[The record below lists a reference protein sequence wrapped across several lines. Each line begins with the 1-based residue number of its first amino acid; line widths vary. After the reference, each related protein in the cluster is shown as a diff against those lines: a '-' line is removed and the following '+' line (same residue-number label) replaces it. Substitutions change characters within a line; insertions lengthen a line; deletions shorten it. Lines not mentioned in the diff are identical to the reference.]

1 MLKLRTLI
9 EDGNP
14 ELLATGFQF
23 TEGPIW
29 QADGSL
35 IFSDIPANRLYR
47 WTAESGAQVWRE
59 PTGNANGN
67 TLDRQGRLLT
77 CEHSGRRVSRTA
89 ADGTVTALA
98 HQYQGKKLNSPNDIV
113 VKSNGVVYFT
123 DPPYGI
129 KPEEREQPCNGVYR
143 VLPDGAIELLVDD
156 FDRPNGL
163 AFAPDESILYIDD
176 SPMAR

>member
-1 MLKLRTLI
+1 MVLFL
-9 EDGNP
+9 
-14 ELLATGFQF
+14 
-23 TEGPIW
+23 
-29 QADGSL
+29 GS
-35 IFSDIPANRLYR
+35 IIDIPANRLYR
-47 WTAESGAQVWRE
+47 WTAEGGAQVWRE

-113 VKSNGVVYFT
+113 VKRDGVVYFT

-156 FDRPNGL
+156 FDRPQRAGL
-163 AFAPDESILYIDD
+163 C
-176 SPMAR
+176 AR